1 MISNALC
8 EPATITFSRLIEET
22 KHDSTTSISR
32 LTFHQIAHGNLKP
45 RGFEV
50 RTLTW
55 FGNEG

>member
-1 MISNALC
+1 MTCNALC
-8 EPATITFSRLIEET
+8 EPATITFSSLSEET

-32 LTFHQIAHGNLKP
+32 LTFHQIANGNVKP

-50 RTLTW
+50 CTLTW